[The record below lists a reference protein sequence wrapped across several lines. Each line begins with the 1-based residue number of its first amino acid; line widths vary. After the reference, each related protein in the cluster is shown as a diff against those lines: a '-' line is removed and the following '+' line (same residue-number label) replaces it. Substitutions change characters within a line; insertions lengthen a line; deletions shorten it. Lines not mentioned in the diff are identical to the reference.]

1 MVVAEGNEEV
11 VGKAKA
17 GPHVSGLHKEGRRR
31 FGGILS
37 LLQRYAEFVGWASGE
52 HLTKPS
58 GAT

>member
-37 LLQRYAEFVGWASGE
+37 LLQRYAEFVG
-52 HLTKPS
+52 
-58 GAT
+58 